1 MLMHAAIL
9 TEAQNDT
16 NRSFTYY
23 ERMFSHDP
31 CNEKACR
38 WLMAWHLAAGQRSD
52 AVRIYERCQ
61 LALRKELDIEP
72 DDQTRR
78 AYRSIIGG

>member
-1 MLMHAAIL
+1 MHAAVL
-9 TEAQNDT
+9 TEAKNDT

-23 ERMFSHDP
+23 ERMISHDP
-31 CNEKACR
+31 NNEKACS
-38 WLMAWHLAAGQRSD
+38 WLMAWHLAAGQWSD

-72 DDQTRR
+72 DDQTTTV
-78 AYRSIIGG
+78 YRSINGR